1 MMPLRKLI
9 SWYFTK
15 SALPYWCIF
24 LLDMLIV
31 FLSALG
37 TYWVFYRT
45 GVMFAERFAVFYTAL
60 AFSVLSS
67 IGAYLFNTYSG
78 IVRYSSFVDLI
89 RVAYA
94 NGVSMLLALI
104 VSWVAEREG
113 IHALAALNQ
122 TQTVMTFVVSTLV
135 MGGVRVVVKTL
146 YDVTALDKRALRAL
160 IYGALSGGVGMAKNI
175 RSQNPR
181 QFSLCGFI
189 SHNPQAKHIRLMGE
203 KVYNDADDLEAVISQ
218 LM

>member
-1 MMPLRKLI
+1 MPLRKLI

-45 GVMFAERFAVFYTAL
+45 GVMFAERFAVLYTAL
-60 AFSVLSS
+60 FFSLLSG
-67 IGAYLFNTYSG
+67 IGTYLFKTYLG
-78 IVRYSSFVDLI
+78 VVRYSSFVDLM

-94 NGVSMLLALI
+94 NGVSIVLALV
-104 VSWVAEREG
+104 VSWIGEHEDIR
-113 IHALAALNQ
+113 ALAAFNQ
-122 TQTVMTFVVSTLV
+122 TQTVVIFVVSTLV
-135 MGGVRVVVKTL
+135 MGGVRVLVKTL
-146 YDVTALDKRALRAL
+146 YDVTALDKRSQRAL

-175 RSQNPR
+175 RSQK
-181 QFSLCGFI
+181 S
-189 SHNPQAKHIRLMGE
+189 
-203 KVYNDADDLEAVISQ
+203 
-218 LM
+218 

>member
-60 AFSVLSS
+60 VCSVLSG

-113 IHALAALNQ
+113 IQVLAALNQ
-122 TQTVMTFVVSTLV
+122 TQTVITFVVSTLV

-146 YDVTALDKRALRAL
+146 YDVTTLDKRALRAL

-181 QFSLCGFI
+181 QFILCGFI

-203 KVYNDADDLEAVISQ
+203 KVYNDADDLETVIEKE
-218 LM
+218 